1 MLEKILGNEIC
12 CKELTLIRRMGNSC
26 DESMF
31 VFTFLYGSENWQGQ
45 INHISMLTAVEIG
58 T

>member
-12 CKELTLIRRMGNSC
+12 CKELMLIRKMGNSY
-26 DESMF
+26 DKS
-31 VFTFLYGSENWQGQ
+31 VFLFAFLYGSENWQGQ
-45 INHISMLTAVEIG
+45 INYISMLTAVEIG